1 MNGEKSGLTLLTFF
15 HINLKKIIII
25 IINDEALLLSAA
37 TMFLG
42 HIPQLLLATAWVKY
56 VGLTHHHR
64 SIVHNYGR

>member
-1 MNGEKSGLTLLTFF
+1 MNDEKSGLTLLTFF
-15 HINLKKIIII
+15 YINLKKVII